1 MNDIIDVLINRDGFT
16 REEAINEIKF
26 VKEEIMNAILN
37 GQDPEDILIE
47 QLGLEPDYLSD
58 LLGL

>member
-1 MNDIIDVLINRDGFT
+1 MNDIIDVLMNRDGFT

-47 QLGLEPDYLSD
+47 QLGLEPDYLFD

>member
-47 QLGLEPDYLSD
+47 QLGLEPDYLFD

>member
-26 VKEEIMNAILN
+26 AKEEIMNAILN

>member
-26 VKEEIMNAILN
+26 AKEEIMNAILN

-47 QLGLEPDYLSD
+47 QLGLEPDYLSN